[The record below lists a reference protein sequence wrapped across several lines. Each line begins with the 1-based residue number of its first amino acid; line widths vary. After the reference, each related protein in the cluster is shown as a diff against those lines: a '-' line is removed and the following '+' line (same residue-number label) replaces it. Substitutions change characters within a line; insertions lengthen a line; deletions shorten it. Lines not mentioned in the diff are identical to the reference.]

1 MRPKVLILKIDRC
14 YRVSD
19 DGAGSQPS
27 SDSEPAMA
35 GHHHHHSSSSY
46 RHHTHSRA
54 AQQSLTTASQAAGQV
69 TAAVVVH
76 RSDKSSAAS
85 SSATGSG
92 SNSRDQVGTAGVTL
106 GPYDTI
112 KPSRMR
118 QQQKQLQQQQ
128 LGRSGSNGSGN
139 NGNSV
144 SWTLSNADPICRM
157 GFVTHSLILFRIW
170 MILKTLTVQSS
181 QQTLPLT
188 L

>member
-1 MRPKVLILKIDRC
+1 MYIIDRF
-14 YRVSD
+14 RVSD

-35 GHHHHHSSSSY
+35 GHNHHHHSSSSY

-54 AQQSLTTASQAAGQV
+54 AQQSTTTASQAAGQV

-92 SNSRDQVGTAGVTL
+92 SISRDQAGVTL

-128 LGRSGSNGSGN
+128 RGRSGSNGSGN

-170 MILKTLTVQSS
+170 MVLKNLTVQSS
-181 QQTLPLT
+181 QQTFPLT

>member
-1 MRPKVLILKIDRC
+1 MSKSFDTEIIDRC
-14 YRVSD
+14 RVSD

-27 SDSEPAMA
+27 SDSEPAM
-35 GHHHHHSSSSY
+35 GGHHHHHHSSSSY

-54 AQQSLTTASQAAGQV
+54 AQQSTTTASQAAGQV

-92 SNSRDQVGTAGVTL
+92 SISRDQAGVTL

-118 QQQKQLQQQQ
+118 QQQKQLQQR
-128 LGRSGSNGSGN
+128 GRSGSNGSGN

-170 MILKTLTVQSS
+170 MVLKNPTVQSS
-181 QQTLPLT
+181 QQTLPLRCT
-188 L
+188 CI